1 MQLSNETT
9 NSGRGLRNDW
19 TLAALFLLA
28 VLKGADQQMLP
39 SSFRA
44 MEHDLHFAP
53 SQLAVMALCQGVA
66 AAVTGPMWGNFVD
79 SGASRKWLLQV
90 GTGLWGICTIQLAMT
105 SNFALMIVL
114 RVLNGAALAMIV
126 PVVQSMVADLTDS
139 SNCGSTFGKVS
150 CSCSLG
156 QVLAC
161 LMVTPISEQYVFGMR
176 GWRFSLASFGV
187 LSLLTIPFVRM
198 AVDEEPRVWKPRRF
212 GICREVRTM
221 YQFLKIPSFR
231 VIILQGVFGTIPS
244 AAQSFTTMYL
254 QYMGV
259 SNALCGLILAL
270 RTIGDGLG
278 NTVGGTLGDLAHRQ
292 QPSNGR
298 IYVAM
303 ASCFASIPFAYVIFV
318 GVGPTSNSQVL
329 LAGLLFLGGLV
340 SSWEVSGCL
349 NPVLIDIVPRRQLA
363 SAFAWNVAIVF
374 TSGNII
380 GPMFVGLTAQHLFHY
395 KLTEDGVE
403 TMSTEVRMRNAQ
415 ALGRSLCL
423 TSTIPC
429 TISAIIFSMLFWT
442 YPKDKHREH
451 EDEGSD
457 SDVPELAKE
466 VGERTALLEK
476 RASVERKAAP
486 SD

>member
-1 MQLSNETT
+1 MQASHEAS
-9 NSGRGLRNDW
+9 NSGRANLQSDW

-28 VLKGADQQMLP
+28 VLKGADVQMLP

-53 SQLAVMALCQGVA
+53 SQLAMIALSQGVA
-66 AAVTGPMWGNFVD
+66 TAVTGPLWGNFVD

-90 GTGLWGICTIQLAMT
+90 GAGLWGICTFLLALT
-105 SNFALMIVL
+105 SHFTLMIAL

-126 PVVQSMVADLTDS
+126 PVVQSMVADLTTS
-139 SNCGSTFGKVS
+139 TTCGATFGKVS
-150 CSCSLG
+150 CSSSLG

-161 LMVTPISEQYVFGMR
+161 LMVTPISETSVWGMR
-176 GWRFSLASFGV
+176 GWRVSLACLGII
-187 LSLLTIPFVRM
+187 SLLTIPFVRW
-198 AVDEEPRVWKPRRF
+198 AVHEEPRVWHPRRF
-212 GICREVRTM
+212 GIFREMRTM

-231 VIILQGVFGTIPS
+231 VIILQGIFGTIPS

-278 NTVGGTLGDLAHRQ
+278 NTVGGTLGDLAHLQR
-292 QPSNGR
+292 PNTGR

-303 ASCFASIPFAYVIFV
+303 WSVLASIPFSYIIFV
-318 GVGPTSNSQVL
+318 GARASANSQVFF
-329 LAGLLFLGGLV
+329 AGILFLTGLI

-374 TSGNII
+374 TSGNMI
-380 GPMFVGLTAQHLFHY
+380 GPMFVGMTAQHLFHY
-395 KLTEDGVE
+395 KLNSEGIE
-403 TMSTEVRMRNAQ
+403 NMPTEVRLHNAE
-415 ALGRSLCL
+415 ALGKSLCI

-429 TISAIIFSMLFWT
+429 TISAIIFSTLFWT
-442 YPKDKHREH
+442 YPKDKARHT
-451 EDEGSD
+451 EDAASD
-457 SDVPELAKE
+457 SDVPELAKNP
-466 VGERTALLEK
+466 GETKALLPRRMPEAVT
-476 RASVERKAAP
+476 R
-486 SD
+486 D